1 MVSFPPGHL
10 HFITSNCRMKEGRV
24 GVSVLRNPG
33 GVPRMANDETSGSE
47 HLASTQGASSSLQ
60 IMPTTWFWGGGTELI
75 AGPQECRLPSV
86 PITALDSFWL
96 QST

>member
-1 MVSFPPGHL
+1 M
-10 HFITSNCRMKEGRV
+10 